1 MSNHLNT
8 HSTCKLEAEMKSEHI
23 SE

>member
-8 HSTCKLEAEMKSEHI
+8 HSTCKLEAEMKSQHI